1 MNESQLLFYK
11 RSARLGTLASII
23 GLLVLGGCSP
33 EASQKPE
40 RVSGEP
46 IELGS
51 GTAHAYADLNPD
63 GSPLAIGIA
72 LTKRSMETLPTEKG
86 KNPAR
91 CFDVNGDG
99 DLDVHSECL
108 GDHAFAISLQDVL
121 ARSPGTH
128 FKWIGVDWNPLGH
141 IPPGVYD
148 LPHFDVHFY
157 MASRESVRQI
167 RPGTCGEM
175 VDCEDFERGI
185 KPVPA
190 KYVARDYVDL
200 QVVAPDMGNHLID
213 TTSPELRDPPAKFT
227 HTFIYGAYDG
237 KITFYEPM
245 ITAEFLLSN
254 PDVCVPLKLPDA
266 YEMAGYYP
274 TQYCMRRVADE
285 ELYTI
290 SLEGFVHR
298 VAS

>member
-1 MNESQLLFYK
+1 
-11 RSARLGTLASII
+11 
-23 GLLVLGGCSP
+23 
-33 EASQKPE
+33 
-40 RVSGEP
+40 
-46 IELGS
+46 
-51 GTAHAYADLNPD
+51 
-63 GSPLAIGIA
+63 
-72 LTKRSMETLPTEKG
+72 
-86 KNPAR
+86 
-91 CFDVNGDG
+91 
-99 DLDVHSECL
+99 
-108 GDHAFAISLQDVL
+108 
-121 ARSPGTH
+121 
-128 FKWIGVDWNPLGH
+128 
-141 IPPGVYD
+141 
-148 LPHFDVHFY
+148 
-157 MASRESVRQI
+157 
-167 RPGTCGEM
+167 M

-213 TTSPELRDPPAKFT
+213 TTSPELRDPPVKFT